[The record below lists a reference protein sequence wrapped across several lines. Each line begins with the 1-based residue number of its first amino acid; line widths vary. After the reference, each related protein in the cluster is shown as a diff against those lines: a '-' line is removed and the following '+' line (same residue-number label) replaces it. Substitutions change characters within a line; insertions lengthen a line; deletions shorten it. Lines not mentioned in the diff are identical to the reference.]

1 MPGPA
6 KRRGTMSNASPRSPA
21 NRQTRART
29 GSLDDSPLSAHR
41 ESKAPL
47 NPLNS
52 SRGDTKAPN
61 SSRGD
66 TKAQIAFGNK
76 LARPE
81 IQEQLFVDINR
92 VPLHRL
98 VNSKAAQLF
107 SSVTVSLFA
116 QSLIGS
122 GYE

>member
-1 MPGPA
+1 
-6 KRRGTMSNASPRSPA
+6 MSNASPRSPA
-21 NRQTRART
+21 NRQTRAQT
-29 GSLDDSPLSAHR
+29 GSVDDSPLSVHR
-41 ESKAPL
+41 ESKA
-47 NPLNS
+47 PLNS

-81 IQEQLFVDINR
+81 IQEQLFADING

-98 VNSKAAQLF
+98 VNSNAAQLF

>member
-1 MPGPA
+1 MPAPA

-21 NRQTRART
+21 NRQTRAQT
-29 GSLDDSPLSAHR
+29 GSIDDSPLSGHR

-47 NPLNS
+47 YS
-52 SRGDTKAPN
+52 GRGDAKP
-61 SSRGD
+61 
-66 TKAQIAFGNK
+66 QIAFGNK

-81 IQEQLFVDINR
+81 IQEQLFADINE

-107 SSVTVSLFA
+107 SSVTVSLCA

-122 GYE
+122 GYG